1 MICETKHPSSK
12 KKKSNEIKKVMAS
25 EIFKKMLIYFVWCN
39 WLVVLLKRLGVS
51 TRVKKQDVT
60 NREKVSREKSLKS
73 WY

>member
-1 MICETKHPSSK
+1 
-12 KKKSNEIKKVMAS
+12 MAS

-39 WLVVLLKRLGVS
+39 WLVVRLKRLGVS

-60 NREKVSREKSLKS
+60 NSEKVSREKSLKS